1 MSYNEKIIANIHS
14 ILKKKKMTLKELSEK
29 LNLGNSALSTKFGR
43 VGNGGT
49 MTLKSLIEIA
59 EGLGVE
65 PWELLK

>member
-1 MSYNEKIIANIHS
+1 MNYNEKIITNIHS
-14 ILKKKKMTLKELSEK
+14 ILKKNKMTLKELSRK

-43 VGNGGT
+43 VKNGGT
-49 MTLKSLIEIA
+49 MTLDSLIEIA

>member
-1 MSYNEKIIANIHS
+1 MNYNKKIITNIHS
-14 ILKKKKMTLKELSEK
+14 ILKKNKMTLKELSEK

-49 MTLKSLIEIA
+49 MTIKSLIEIA
-59 EGLGVE
+59 KALNVE